1 MSTCSAVATH
11 PYLIIAPPLANAD
24 LDEAKEAEYL
34 MSSSG
39 KFAAL
44 GKILDA
50 LRSDKE
56 TKVGIMVQDVKGMD
70 MLEGFLR
77 GRNIRVRRTDGES
90 VREQQNVQSRGGPD
104 ITIVLGGKAG
114 ARAIVV
120 FLFPNIS
127 NSRIELMSS
136 LRWIY
141 HSILRTIRPFDYD
154 NILQISM
161 NCLR

>member
-1 MSTCSAVATH
+1 MTRGVLINKQAQIQQFCLNPLDASDELVATMKTLMSTCSAVATH

-50 LRSDKE
+50 LQSDKE
-56 TKVGIMVQDVKGMD
+56 TKVGIIVQTVKGMD

-77 GRNIRVRRTDGES
+77 GRNIRVKRTDGAS
-90 VREQQNVQSRGGPD
+90 VREQQNVQARGGP
-104 ITIVLGGKAG
+104 TATLVLGGKAG

-120 FLFPNIS
+120 
-127 NSRIELMSS
+127 NS
-136 LRWIY
+136 
-141 HSILRTIRPFDYD
+141 P
-154 NILQISM
+154 
-161 NCLR
+161 

>member
-1 MSTCSAVATH
+1 MKVLMSTCSAVATH

-44 GKILDA
+44 GHILDA
-50 LRSDKE
+50 LQGDKE
-56 TKVGIMVQDVKGMD
+56 TKVGIMIQDVKGMD

-77 GRNIRVRRTDGES
+77 GRKVRVKRTDGAGL
-90 VREQQNVQSRGGPD
+90 REQQDVQSRGGPNV
-104 ITIVLGGKAG
+104 TLVLGGKAG

-120 FLFPNIS
+120 IPPHQ
-127 NSRIELMSS
+127 RIG
-136 LRWIY
+136 Y
-141 HSILRTIRPFDYD
+141 NH
-154 NILQISM
+154 
-161 NCLR
+161 